1 MVMTKLRDILFTRKI
16 LFLVLL
22 CIIACIF
29 FAIYKYYEGT
39 DFSKNPYIF
48 YERSITARI
57 GAYAPYAFM
66 DKGGTLDGYVMDLT
80 YAISR
85 VMGVRVVLLSRRLDS
100 PTELAKK
107 HDADVVLCM
116 VKTPVT
122 SKEYD
127 FTAPYATHTFSIFA
141 RKEAPPPDMDY
152 IAQGEAWVVN
162 EDGVYHELYG
172 ERHDCPLSGTAE
184 EALHDIAQGRR
195 MYTIMETYIGK
206 KLIEEQ
212 ALDNVAFLQETNISV
227 EYAYAIRKGNP
238 NIFDIF
244 SNGLKYLHS
253 SGQFNKIQHKW
264 LEKRFLLTKRNLEQF
279 FVYAA
284 IALTIILLSAVAML
298 IWSHVLKEQVRRR
311 TAELKQEINERRK
324 AESRLRQSQ
333 AQLVQ
338 ADKMAAVGTLAS
350 GIAHEINN
358 PNGLLLLN
366 LVFIQDILRDI
377 RPYLDT
383 HFEKEGNFM
392 IAGMPWPQLRD
403 TLDSMM
409 EDSIQASGHIR
420 DIVDDLKEFVRKSGD
435 SPSELFQLNDA
446 LEHSLRLVRNMI
458 KKSTSRFQMRT
469 GRDMPAVKGSPRKIG
484 QVLINLI
491 INACQALEHPA
502 QGLLLE
508 TGTSSDGRSVFFRLT
523 DEGCGISAEDLPC
536 ICDPFFT
543 TKRAH
548 GGTGLGLSVSSSI
561 VEGYGGS
568 LSFISEPGQ
577 GTTVTLTLPAHRPQD
592 TRHD

>member
-1 MVMTKLRDILFTRKI
+1 
-16 LFLVLL
+16 
-22 CIIACIF
+22 
-29 FAIYKYYEGT
+29 
-39 DFSKNPYIF
+39 
-48 YERSITARI
+48 
-57 GAYAPYAFM
+57 
-66 DKGGTLDGYVMDLT
+66 
-80 YAISR
+80 
-85 VMGVRVVLLSRRLDS
+85 
-100 PTELAKK
+100 
-107 HDADVVLCM
+107 
-116 VKTPVT
+116 
-122 SKEYD
+122 
-127 FTAPYATHTFSIFA
+127 
-141 RKEAPPPDMDY
+141 
-152 IAQGEAWVVN
+152 
-162 EDGVYHELYG
+162 
-172 ERHDCPLSGTAE
+172 
-184 EALHDIAQGRR
+184 
-195 MYTIMETYIGK
+195 
-206 KLIEEQ
+206 
-212 ALDNVAFLQETNISV
+212 
-227 EYAYAIRKGNP
+227 
-238 NIFDIF
+238 
-244 SNGLKYLHS
+244 
-253 SGQFNKIQHKW
+253 
-264 LEKRFLLTKRNLEQF
+264 
-279 FVYAA
+279 
-284 IALTIILLSAVAML
+284 
-298 IWSHVLKEQVRRR
+298 
-311 TAELKQEINERRK
+311 
-324 AESRLRQSQ
+324 
-333 AQLVQ
+333 
-338 ADKMAAVGTLAS
+338 
-350 GIAHEINN
+350 
-358 PNGLLLLN
+358 
-366 LVFIQDILRDI
+366 
-377 RPYLDT
+377 
-383 HFEKEGNFM
+383 M

-435 SPSELFQLNDA
+435 SQSELFQLNDA
-446 LEHSLRLVRNMI
+446 LEHSLRFVRNMI

>member
-1 MVMTKLRDILFTRKI
+1 
-16 LFLVLL
+16 
-22 CIIACIF
+22 
-29 FAIYKYYEGT
+29 
-39 DFSKNPYIF
+39 
-48 YERSITARI
+48 
-57 GAYAPYAFM
+57 
-66 DKGGTLDGYVMDLT
+66 
-80 YAISR
+80 
-85 VMGVRVVLLSRRLDS
+85 
-100 PTELAKK
+100 
-107 HDADVVLCM
+107 
-116 VKTPVT
+116 
-122 SKEYD
+122 
-127 FTAPYATHTFSIFA
+127 
-141 RKEAPPPDMDY
+141 
-152 IAQGEAWVVN
+152 
-162 EDGVYHELYG
+162 
-172 ERHDCPLSGTAE
+172 
-184 EALHDIAQGRR
+184 